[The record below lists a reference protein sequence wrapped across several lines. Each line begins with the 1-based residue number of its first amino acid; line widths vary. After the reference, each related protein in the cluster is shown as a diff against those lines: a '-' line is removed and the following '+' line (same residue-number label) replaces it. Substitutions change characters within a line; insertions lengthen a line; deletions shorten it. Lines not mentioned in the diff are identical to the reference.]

1 MNLSDLNNLD
11 LKNIGSA
18 PAPIRALILALLFVV
33 ILVAGWFLVWSDA
46 LAALD
51 RAKIEEQSLRDGYSV
66 KKGQA
71 YHYEAYKRRLAEIE
85 QSLDS
90 LLRQLPN
97 RSQMDALLTDIN
109 QAGVGRGLEFDLFR
123 PGAETL
129 ADFYATLP
137 VAIKVIGNYHDI
149 GGFVNDLAKLP
160 RIVSL
165 HDVVLAPAKD
175 ATLTMEARI
184 QTYRYLDENE
194 LAAARKLKKAEELKK
209 AEAKK

>member
-1 MNLSDLNNLD
+1 
-11 LKNIGSA
+11 
-18 PAPIRALILALLFVV
+18 VT
-33 ILVAGWFLVWSDA
+33 GWFLVWSDA
-46 LAALD
+46 MTGLDAAK
-51 RAKIEEQSLRDGYSV
+51 REEQSLRDSYSV

-71 YHYEAYKRRLAEIE
+71 YHYDAYKRRLAEVE

-109 QAGVGRGLEFDLFR
+109 QVGVGRGLEFDLFR
-123 PGAETL
+123 PGTETL

-137 VAIKVIGNYHDI
+137 VAIKVVGSYHDM
-149 GGFVNDLAKLP
+149 GGFVNDLARLP

-175 ATLTMEARI
+175 STLVMEARI

-194 LAAARKLKKAEELKK
+194 LAAVKKQKQAQQQG
-209 AEAKK
+209 AAK

>member
-1 MNLSDLNNLD
+1 MNVSDLNNLD
-11 LKNIGSA
+11 LRDIVRA
-18 PAPIRALILALLFVV
+18 PAPVRALILGLLFAA

-46 LAALD
+46 MSRLETARL
-51 RAKIEEQSLRDGYSV
+51 EEQSLRDGYTI

-71 YHYEAYKRRLAEIE
+71 YHYEAYKRRLAEVE

-109 QAGVGRGLEFDLFR
+109 QVGVGRGLEFDLFR
-123 PGAETL
+123 PGTETL

-137 VAIKVIGNYHDI
+137 VAIKVVGNYHDM

-160 RIVSL
+160 RIVSV
-165 HDVVLAPAKD
+165 HDIVLLPAKD
-175 ATLTMEARI
+175 STLTMEARI

-194 LAAARKLKKAEELKK
+194 LAAVKKQKQQQQGAATK
-209 AEAKK
+209 

>member
-1 MNLSDLNNLD
+1 MNVSDLNNLD
-11 LKNIGSA
+11 LRDIVRA
-18 PAPIRALILALLFVV
+18 PAPVRALILGLLFAA

-46 LAALD
+46 MSRLETARL
-51 RAKIEEQSLRDGYSV
+51 EEQSLRDGYTI

-71 YHYEAYKRRLAEIE
+71 YHYEAYKRRLAEVE

-109 QAGVGRGLEFDLFR
+109 QVGVGRGLEFDLFR
-123 PGAETL
+123 PGTETL

-137 VAIKVIGNYHDI
+137 VAIKVVGSYHDM

-160 RIVSL
+160 RIVSV
-165 HDVVLAPAKD
+165 HDIVLLPAKD
-175 ATLTMEARI
+175 STLTMEARI

-194 LAAARKLKKAEELKK
+194 LAAVKKQKQQQQGA
-209 AEAKK
+209 AKK

>member
-11 LKNIGSA
+11 LKNVAGA
-18 PAPIRALILALLFVV
+18 PATIRSLILVLLFLV

-46 LAALD
+46 MSALE
-51 RAKIEEQSLRDGYSV
+51 RAKIEEQSLRDSFTQ

-71 YHYEAYKRRLAEIE
+71 YHYESYKRRLAEIE

-97 RSQMDALLTDIN
+97 RAQMDALLTDIN
-109 QAGVGRGLEFDLFR
+109 QVGVGRGLEFDLFR
-123 PGAETL
+123 PGTETM

-137 VAIKVIGNYHDI
+137 VSIKVVGNYHDI

-165 HDVVLAPAKD
+165 HDVVLAPTKD
-175 ATLTMEARI
+175 STLMMEARI
-184 QTYRYLDENE
+184 QTYRYLDESE
-194 LAAARKLKKAEELKK
+194 LAAARRLRKAEEIKK
-209 AEAKK
+209 EGAKK